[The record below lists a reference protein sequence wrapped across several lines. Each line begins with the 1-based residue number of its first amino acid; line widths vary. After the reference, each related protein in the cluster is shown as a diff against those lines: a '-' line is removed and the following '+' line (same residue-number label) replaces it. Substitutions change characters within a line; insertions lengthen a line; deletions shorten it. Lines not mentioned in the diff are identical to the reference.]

1 MAKSL
6 PHSYDACR
14 VDFSLPASEFL
25 SQLRQR
31 TEVSLVLTPLRAN
44 RINKVDKTGAHS
56 VCGQG
61 EKVGTAQPREKKVV

>member
-14 VDFSLPASEFL
+14 VDFSLPPQTEFL

-44 RINKVDKTGAHS
+44 RINKVDKRTGAHS
-56 VCGQG
+56 V
-61 EKVGTAQPREKKVV
+61 